1 MAHVVGGVWAG
12 GVGLGSWVC
21 VGRAVGGAA
30 VRVLRWIVFL
40 KGGMLGCWGRRV
52 GGASVGYS
60 SRFAVDYYRV
70 KVHQLHSFLG
80 TRYHN
85 SI

>member
-1 MAHVVGGVWAG
+1 MVGGVLAG

-21 VGRAVGGAA
+21 VGRAVGGAV
-30 VRVLRWIVFL
+30 VRVLRWVVFL
-40 KGGMLGCWGRRV
+40 EGDMVGCWGRRV

-70 KVHQLHSFLG
+70 
-80 TRYHN
+80 
-85 SI
+85 